1 MGHVDSGKTSL
12 VRALSTH
19 LSTASLDKHPQSQER
34 GITLDLGFS
43 SFLLP
48 SLPPSPS
55 LQVTLV
61 DCPGHGS
68 LIRTIIGG
76 AQIIDLVL
84 LLVDATRG
92 LQAQTVECVILA
104 EIFTPTLVI
113 AMNKI
118 DLFPEEEREE
128 KVEEITANLRK
139 ALKGSRF
146 EHAPIVPVA
155 AVVGGE
161 KSVGAAAAAAGGG
174 ATAAATAGATPAGGG
189 KRKKH
194 KKGEEARKEGVA
206 LVSSSSS
213 SSSSSSKK
221 TVGLEELC
229 RTLQEAMR
237 LPRRSATGPL
247 YLAVDHCFP
256 IKGQGTVLTGTK
268 EGGREGGKE
277 GGRSVCC
284 VVPCKRPCV
293 FNVGR
298 PLARFTLLLIIV
310 YPWGKG
316 LC

>member
-48 SLPPSPS
+48 SLPPSPP

-104 EIFTPTLVI
+104 EITTPTLVI
-113 AMNKI
+113 ALNKI
-118 DLFPEEEREE
+118 DLLPEEEREE
-128 KVEEITANLRK
+128 KVKEVTASLRK

-161 KSVGAAAAAAGGG
+161 KSVGAAAAAAAAGG
-174 ATAAATAGATPAGGG
+174 AGAGGAAATAGAGTAAAGG
-189 KRKKH
+189 KKKKD
-194 KKGEEARKEGVA
+194 KKGEEGGKEEGT
-206 LVSSSSS
+206 LTTTTTTSSSSS
-213 SSSSSSKK
+213 SSSRKN
-221 TVGLEELC
+221 VGLDELC
-229 RTLQEAMR
+229 RTLQDAMR
-237 LPRRSATGPL
+237 RPRRSATGPL

-268 EGGREGGKE
+268 EGGREGGRE
-277 GGRSVCC
+277 G
-284 VVPCKRPCV
+284 
-293 FNVGR
+293 
-298 PLARFTLLLIIV
+298 
-310 YPWGKG
+310 
-316 LC
+316 

>member
-1 MGHVDSGKTSL
+1 
-12 VRALSTH
+12 
-19 LSTASLDKHPQSQER
+19 
-34 GITLDLGFS
+34 
-43 SFLLP
+43 
-48 SLPPSPS
+48 
-55 LQVTLV
+55 
-61 DCPGHGS
+61 
-68 LIRTIIGG
+68 
-76 AQIIDLVL
+76 

-113 AMNKI
+113 ALNKI

-161 KSVGAAAAAAGGG
+161 KSVGAAAAAAAAAGG
-174 ATAAATAGATPAGGG
+174 ASAAATAGATPAGGG
-189 KRKKH
+189 KKRKKH
-194 KKGEEARKEGVA
+194 KKGEEGGKEGVA

-213 SSSSSSKK
+213 RSSSSKK
-221 TVGLEELC
+221 NVGLEELC

-256 IKGQGTVLTGTK
+256 IKGQGTVLTGTRGGGEGRR
-268 EGGREGGKE
+268 EGGREEYVLCCALQEAMRLQRRSATGPLYLALSLFTHGARDCVDMYERRE
-277 GGRSVCC
+277 GGRE
-284 VVPCKRPCV
+284 RE
-293 FNVGR
+293 
-298 PLARFTLLLIIV
+298 T
-310 YPWGKG
+310 
-316 LC
+316 